1 MKHSRSAI
9 KEEVC
14 VPDRL
19 PHGLR
24 YVQPLNPLDL
34 NVNARQADKVG
45 DLPEAHAAA
54 SLHRVAVFSQQSSQL
69 SLSFSAFAL

>member
-19 PHGLR
+19 THGLR
-24 YVQPLNPLDL
+24 YVQPLNSLDF
-34 NVNARQADKVG
+34 NVDPRQAYKVG
-45 DLPEAHAAA
+45 DFSEAHAAA